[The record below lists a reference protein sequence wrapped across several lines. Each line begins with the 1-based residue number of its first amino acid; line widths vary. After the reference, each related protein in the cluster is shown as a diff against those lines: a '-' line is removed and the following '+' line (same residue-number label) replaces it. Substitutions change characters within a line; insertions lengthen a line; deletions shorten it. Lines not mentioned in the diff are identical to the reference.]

1 MFRRL
6 TIRGERRLR
15 VLVARVRALAWS
27 SSPNHRRRCLGRSGG
42 KGPGLGLC
50 TPEQFDV
57 SFEGQ
62 LGVGYSVARGPLV
75 QQPSHRVV
83 RQHPAEKLLAHEFRC
98 LAAQHAPA
106 LPQVRLELIEYG
118 LDFPALV
125 PMYSL
130 PQSKPTASFRTS
142 SVSCR

>member
-1 MFRRL
+1 MYRLFRRL
-6 TIRGERRLR
+6 TMRGERRSR

-27 SSPNHRRRCLGRSGG
+27 SSPNHRRRRLGRSGG
-42 KGPGLGLC
+42 KGPGSGLC
-50 TPEQFDV
+50 APQQFDV

-83 RQHPAEKLLAHEFRC
+83 REHPAEEFLAYEFGR

-106 LPQVRLELIEYG
+106 LPQMRLELIEHG
-118 LDFPALV
+118 VDLPALV
-125 PMYSL
+125 I
-130 PQSKPTASFRTS
+130 
-142 SVSCR
+142 